1 MALNPDLE
9 TIAGYRP
16 MTLDDVPGIMNVELQ
31 CYPHPWTEGIFRDCI
46 RVGYTGYVYV
56 EDNTILAYGLISIA
70 ANEAHVLNVCVVPH
84 KQGQGLGRGMLRK
97 LIESAG
103 EKGADTVFLE
113 VRKSNQTAVKLY
125 ESERFKRIGVRKN
138 YYPDDEGRED
148 ALVFTR
154 AVKIDNAP

>member
-70 ANEAHVLNVCVVPH
+70 ANEAHVLNVCVVP
-84 KQGQGLGRGMLRK
+84 
-97 LIESAG
+97 
-103 EKGADTVFLE
+103 
-113 VRKSNQTAVKLY
+113 
-125 ESERFKRIGVRKN
+125 
-138 YYPDDEGRED
+138 
-148 ALVFTR
+148 
-154 AVKIDNAP
+154 